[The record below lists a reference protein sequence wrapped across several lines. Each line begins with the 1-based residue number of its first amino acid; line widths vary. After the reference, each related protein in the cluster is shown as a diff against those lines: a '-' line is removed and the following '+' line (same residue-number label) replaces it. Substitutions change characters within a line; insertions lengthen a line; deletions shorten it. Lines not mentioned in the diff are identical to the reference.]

1 MTYELKV
8 TEKQLSIIQAA
19 LEEYFRLR
27 MGQDFDFTTDFCSM
41 GVDFSQEN
49 PNHGRIFDRYI
60 DRRDAMREAMRAA
73 FRIGYGAKGYLE
85 EKTPDMLIAED
96 IWDSIRCAR
105 GLGRWGDNRPL
116 HLGEEPPI
124 EIKEVEEA

>member
-1 MTYELKV
+1 MNYELKV
-8 TEKQLSIIQAA
+8 TEKQLSIIQIA

-27 MGQDFDFTTDFCSM
+27 MGQCFDFTDDFCSM

-49 PNHGRIFDRYI
+49 PNHDRIFDRYI
-60 DRRDAMREAMRAA
+60 SSRDAMREAMKAA

-96 IWDSIRCAR
+96 VWDAIRYAR
-105 GLGRWGDNRPL
+105 GQSRWGSPL
-116 HLGEEPPI
+116 HLGEEPPVKI
-124 EIKEVEEA
+124 REVEET